1 MENTEFVNVQKN
13 GYKGK
18 LHITTWKRIGMEY
31 NKEGWVLDVSA
42 PSEVAEIREKKI
54 ANQAPVPDFN
64 YQNAPV
70 IAEKSEP
77 ANVKEEEIIKTKRK
91 YTKK

>member
-1 MENTEFVNVQKN
+1 MENSEFVNVQKN
-13 GYKGK
+13 GYKGR
-18 LHITTWKRIGMEY
+18 LHITTWKRIGMEN

-54 ANQAPVPDFN
+54 ANQQVPDYN
-64 YQNAPV
+64 YQSAPV

-77 ANVKEEEIIKTKRK
+77 ANVNEEEIVKTKRK